1 MLEMMAE
8 LLAILL
14 GLIKKGDTQQAQKRI
29 NNAYRDF
36 LKQDAVFFDAIS
48 ADEMINELLEKHD
61 YTNDHLNILS
71 QLFYVEGEVSIKTQN
86 QERGKLMFAK
96 ALKILN
102 YLDQTEANFS
112 LERNNR
118 IQQVS
123 DRLNQLSVSDTNHP
137 N

>member
-36 LKQDAVFFDAIS
+36 LKQDAAFFDAIS
-48 ADEMINELLEKHD
+48 ADVMINELLEKHD

-71 QLFYVEGEVSIKTQN
+71 QLLYAEGEVSIKTQN
-86 QERGKLMFAK
+86 QERGKLMFTK